1 LKKEGY
7 TLRCMRCLG
16 GRIIVPWAQGEI
28 QCPHCGQEWRITWVT
43 PEVAKIRGKVLR
55 KETQGGT
62 DSLHRPQ

>member
-1 LKKEGY
+1 
-7 TLRCMRCLG
+7 MV
-16 GRIIVPWAQGEI
+16 VPWAQGEI